1 MIQKRTLSKI
11 LYNEQQ
17 SKDLFSLS
25 ITTLCSLSVLITL
38 QSLIKPPDWQA
49 SYFSCVWR
57 GFLIVSESLAS
68 CSSKLILWSC
78 LTCLFNLTGCMLFSI
93 SAVQTWP
100 PISERC
106 LLTSNISLLFHA
118 LPYQLFREFCS
129 SLFIEE
135 RYMPS
140 WAHMTSSYRLHV
152 LCKYLTVLAV
162 PFNHKMARS
171 IPHLKFCWADF
182 FHLLEPRKLCLSWSS
197 HITLG

>member
-38 QSLIKPPDWQA
+38 QSLIKPTDWQA
-49 SYFSCVWR
+49 SYSSCVWR

-68 CSSKLILWSC
+68 CSSKLILWPC

-93 SAVQTWP
+93 SAVQIWP

-106 LLTSNISLLFHA
+106 LLTSNISLLFHVTIPA
-118 LPYQLFREFCS
+118 FQRVLLKPFHRRKIHAFL
-129 SLFIEE
+129 
-135 RYMPS
+135 
-140 WAHMTSSYRLHV
+140 SSYNFFL
-152 LCKYLTVLAV
+152 LASCSLQV
-162 PFNHKMARS
+162 
-171 IPHLKFCWADF
+171 
-182 FHLLEPRKLCLSWSS
+182 S
-197 HITLG
+197 HCFSCSF